1 MGQYYKPCILGK
13 NGKTV
18 IKFMDSWDYDNGLKL
33 MEHSWLGN
41 KFVRA
46 FEWLIFKNPQRV
58 IWGGDYAD
66 HCSGLKTNTY
76 ERCHDNK
83 KVNPSLGLSTD
94 GTQLTDED
102 CRFIINHSKKLFV
115 DITKVPVTDTW
126 VNPDNPKEINEYRIH
141 PLPLL
146 TSNGNGQ
153 GGGDYWGEDPNKLV
167 GSWAR
172 HLVSVDDTAPIGYKE
187 IEFNLIEK

>member
-1 MGQYYKPCILGK
+1 MGQYYKPCILG
-13 NGKTV
+13 NNRKTV

-33 MEHSWLGN
+33 MEHSWIGN

-46 FEWLIFKNPQRV
+46 FESLIFKNPQRV

-66 HCSGLKTNTY
+66 HCSGLKSNTY
-76 ERCHDNK
+76 QRCHDKNNVK
-83 KVNPSLGLSTD
+83 PITD
-94 GTQLTDED
+94 LTDED

-126 VNPDNPKEINEYRIH
+126 VNPDNGEIHEYKIH

-146 TSNGNGQ
+146 TSNGNGH
-153 GGGDYWGEDPNKLV
+153 GGGDFWGEDPDKLV

-172 HLVSVDDTAPIGYKE
+172 HMVSVNDTAPTGYRE
-187 IEFNLIEK
+187 IKFNLIEK